1 MLTIILIAIAT
12 FIATLIGGFAALRLK
27 DKLHLVLGFSAGA
40 VIAVALFDLLPEAI
54 NLGSG
59 YFRVATMTS
68 MVALGFLVYLILDR
82 VIFLHTHES
91 LHDDDRIE
99 HVEAGAQ
106 TISARSDRGT
116 LGAGTLSIHSLLD
129 GLAIGLAFQIGTAV
143 GAIVAVAVLIHDF
156 SDGINTVSMILK
168 NSGDRKRAFRWLFV
182 DALAPVV
189 GVCATFFFTLP
200 ESALSIILAIF
211 SGFFLY
217 IGASDLIPESQHA
230 HPKFLTTFMTVLGA
244 AILYLAIRLVN
255 I

>member
-40 VIAVALFDLLPEAI
+40 VIAVALLDLLPEAI

-59 YFRVATMTS
+59 YFEISTMTS

-82 VIFLHTHES
+82 VIFLHAHES
-91 LHDDDRIE
+91 LHEDD
-99 HVEAGAQ
+99 H
-106 TISARSDRGT
+106 TDRGT
-116 LGAGTLSIHSLLD
+116 LGAGTLSIHSLPD

-200 ESALSIILAIF
+200 ESAFAIILGVF

-244 AILYLAIRLVN
+244 AILYLAIRLAN